1 MKVRIFCP
9 PSWTLCSVLQTG
21 EFKFLATF
29 PNVYKERPIP
39 HYHLMVL
46 LRSLLLLSNTSALSA
61 QVSTPGARGVSLTT
75 QIYFRDRVP
84 RDYTS
89 YVRTRGAQF
98 GRVSLLPPG
107 AEPGL
112 PRGGRRVT
120 FNVRLDV

>member
-1 MKVRIFCP
+1 M
-9 PSWTLCSVLQTG
+9 QTG

-39 HYHLMVL
+39 HYHLMVFVL
-46 LRSLLLLSNTSALSA
+46 LRSFLSLSDTFALSMSE
-61 QVSTPGARGVSLTT
+61 QVSTAGARGVSLTT

-84 RDYTS
+84 RAYNS

-98 GRVSLLPPG
+98 GRVSLLPAG

>member
-1 MKVRIFCP
+1 M
-9 PSWTLCSVLQTG
+9 QTG
-21 EFKFLATF
+21 DFKFLATF

-39 HYHLMVL
+39 HYHLMVFVL
-46 LRSLLLLSNTSALSA
+46 LRSFLSLSDTFALSE
-61 QVSTPGARGVSLTT
+61 QVSTAGARGVSLTT

-84 RDYTS
+84 RAYNS

-98 GRVSLLPPG
+98 GRVSLLPSG

>member
-1 MKVRIFCP
+1 M
-9 PSWTLCSVLQTG
+9 QTG

-46 LRSLLLLSNTSALSA
+46 LRSLLLLSNTLSA
-61 QVSTPGARGVSLTT
+61 QVSTAGGRGVSLTT

-98 GRVSLLPPG
+98 GRVSLLPG

>member
-46 LRSLLLLSNTSALSA
+46 LRSLLLLSNTLSA
-61 QVSTPGARGVSLTT
+61 QVSTAGARGVSLTT

-98 GRVSLLPPG
+98 GRVSLLPG